1 MPKRGQVTVL
11 VIVGVVILFVFIFV
25 YMLRE
30 GYVEKIVKTGDVSKR
45 LELEFESIKKEQIEP
60 CISKETNKAMKLIG
74 ENGGYLNSIDKVG
87 FYGQQ
92 FTVLC
97 KPIKNEPNKCAR
109 SALDVNFL
117 EQRMQEYLDEQ
128 LFKCIDLSA
137 YRGRDYI
144 LQDGEIK
151 TDVKINLKNVAVNV
165 DYPVSITKGAVSFNT
180 SIFKM
185 DVAVPLK
192 EMLFVVNDI
201 LNLEANGQF
210 FHIAGYSM
218 INPRYS
224 IKEYSLEPR
233 KFYVIKDYDKDYS
246 FRFAIENYKEK
257 EGMLAK

>member
-1 MPKRGQVTVL
+1 ML
-11 VIVGVVILFVFIFV
+11 VIVGVVILFAFIFV

-30 GYVEKIVKTGDVSKR
+30 GYVEKIVQTGDVSKR

-74 ENGGYLNSIDKVG
+74 DNGGYLNSIDKVG

-109 SALDVNFL
+109 SVLDVNFL
-117 EQRMQEYLDEQ
+117 EQKLQEHLNNQ

-165 DYPVSITKGAVSFNT
+165 DYPVSITKGAVNFNT

-185 DVAVPLK
+185 DVDVPLK
-192 EMLFVVNDI
+192 EMLFAVNDI
-201 LNLEANGQF
+201 LNSEANGQF
-210 FHIAGYSM
+210 FHIAGYSLM
-218 INPRYS
+218 NPRYN
-224 IKEYSLEPR
+224 IRQYSLYPK
-233 KFYVIKDYDKDYS
+233 KFYVVKDYGSGYV
-246 FRFAIENYKEK
+246 FRFAVEDYREK
-257 EGMLAK
+257 EENL